1 MPPFERELRGFEAAL
16 VDRGGDAAAAAALA
30 EEAIADSRAADDPL
44 TEIWAR
50 LVAVTIDIRDG
61 RVDEAGRQLDLAQ
74 RRAAAIDDAWWGGP
88 LARSRALLAAHLP
101 VRRRLASVPSALAQ
115 RHRAVRPPRRPGRAH
130 PHPLH
135 RGGRRRGA
143 RPRATTPPPCCER
156 RRTCPPSP
164 CCPRSTPTACATC
177 HRTTTARRR
186 WCPPSAQALAVL
198 TDDDR
203 ADDGRRRR
211 PPPPAEAAR
220 LQREGDVWALTF
232 AGRTVRV
239 RDLKGLGDLAV
250 LLRRAGEDV
259 HCLELMG
266 ATDVGGSGTG
276 PALDERARREYQAR
290 ILDLQ
295 RDVDE
300 AHEANDPVRA
310 ERAELELDALVTEL
324 SKAFGLG
331 GRARS
336 GGSSVERARTA
347 VTFRIRAAIKKV
359 AEQHEVLGT
368 HLAHSVRTGTWCAYR
383 PEREV
388 RWVVDAT

>member
-1 MPPFERELRGFEAAL
+1 M
-16 VDRGGDAAAAAALA
+16 
-30 EEAIADSRAADDPL
+30 
-44 TEIWAR
+44 
-50 LVAVTIDIRDG
+50 
-61 RVDEAGRQLDLAQ
+61 
-74 RRAAAIDDAWWGGP
+74 
-88 LARSRALLAAHLP
+88 
-101 VRRRLASVPSALAQ
+101 
-115 RHRAVRPPRRPGRAH
+115 
-130 PHPLH
+130 
-135 RGGRRRGA
+135 
-143 RPRATTPPPCCER
+143 
-156 RRTCPPSP
+156 
-164 CCPRSTPTACATC
+164 
-177 HRTTTARRR
+177 
-186 WCPPSAQALAVL
+186 
-198 TDDDR
+198 
-203 ADDGRRRR
+203 
-211 PPPPAEAAR
+211 
-220 LQREGDVWALTF
+220 WALTF

-250 LLRRAGEDV
+250 LLRRAGEEV

-300 AHEANDPVRA
+300 AHEANDPARA

-368 HLAHSVRTGTWCAYR
+368 HLTHSVRTGTWCAYR
-383 PEREV
+383 PERQV
-388 RWVVDAT
+388 RWVVDTT

>member
-1 MPPFERELRGFEAAL
+1 
-16 VDRGGDAAAAAALA
+16 
-30 EEAIADSRAADDPL
+30 
-44 TEIWAR
+44 
-50 LVAVTIDIRDG
+50 
-61 RVDEAGRQLDLAQ
+61 
-74 RRAAAIDDAWWGGP
+74 
-88 LARSRALLAAHLP
+88 
-101 VRRRLASVPSALAQ
+101 
-115 RHRAVRPPRRPGRAH
+115 
-130 PHPLH
+130 
-135 RGGRRRGA
+135 
-143 RPRATTPPPCCER
+143 
-156 RRTCPPSP
+156 
-164 CCPRSTPTACATC
+164 
-177 HRTTTARRR
+177 
-186 WCPPSAQALAVL
+186 
-198 TDDDR
+198 
-203 ADDGRRRR
+203 
-211 PPPPAEAAR
+211 
-220 LQREGDVWALTF
+220 VWALTF

-239 RDLKGLGDLAV
+239 RDLKGLGDIAV
-250 LLRRAGEDV
+250 LVERAGEDV

-300 AHEANDPVRA
+300 AREANDPARA

-324 SKAFGLG
+324 SKAFGLR

-388 RWVVDAT
+388 RWVVDTT